1 MTAAGDWA
9 DALAGWGIPDDIVAA
24 APESPWGFPI
34 AAFRRRTQR
43 SLERTEPSAT
53 TLMARQALPAGGSV
67 LDVGVG
73 AGSTSLPLADA
84 ASSIVAVDASA
95 EMLAA
100 FSEAASRLKIQT
112 RTVLGTWPDVA
123 ARTPP
128 CDVVTCGHVFYN
140 VPDLPSFAR
149 ALTDHARERVVV
161 EITGSHPL
169 SWMNDLWLRFHGL
182 ERPDRPTA
190 DDAEAV
196 LRELG
201 LDPLREDRDEPGRGS
216 GFERREE
223 AIALVRR
230 RLCLSPERDDEVAE
244 ALGDRLVERDGR
256 WSAGPERTRIVTLW
270 WYGAAPQERSERRSD

>member
-1 MTAAGDWA
+1 
-9 DALAGWGIPDDIVAA
+9 
-24 APESPWGFPI
+24 
-34 AAFRRRTQR
+34 
-43 SLERTEPSAT
+43 
-53 TLMARQALPAGGSV
+53 
-67 LDVGVG
+67 
-73 AGSTSLPLADA
+73 
-84 ASSIVAVDASA
+84 
-95 EMLAA
+95 
-100 FSEAASRLKIQT
+100 
-112 RTVLGTWPDVA
+112 
-123 ARTPP
+123 
-128 CDVVTCGHVFYN
+128 
-140 VPDLPSFAR
+140 
-149 ALTDHARERVVV
+149 
-161 EITGSHPL
+161 
-169 SWMNDLWLRFHGL
+169 MNDLWLRFHGL

-216 GFERREE
+216 RFERREE